1 MKSLLKFVLLIAL
14 IIFPLN
20 SFGQFKVD
28 FKKKVIN
35 QTNSH
40 ANQAVDKGI
49 DKSLDAVEKGAKD
62 AATGDD
68 PAAKDQAKD
77 QPESFSSNANEKN
90 KPDSKP
96 DTKSA
101 AQEQPELQS
110 YSKYDFIPGEKII
123 FYEDFSQDAVG
134 DFPALWNTNGS
145 AEVVTTNLF
154 PGSWMKFDCR
164 EAIWTDAL
172 ITLPENYN

>member
-1 MKSLLKFVLLIAL
+1 MKSLLKFVLFCTLIV
-14 IIFPLN
+14 FPIS

-40 ANQAVDKGI
+40 VNRAVDKGI
-49 DKSLDAVEKGAKD
+49 DKTLDATEQGVKD
-62 AATGDD
+62 AVTGDD

-77 QPESFSSNANEKN
+77 QPESFSSKANEKN
-90 KPDSKP
+90 KPESKS

-101 AQEQPELQS
+101 GQEQPELQS

-154 PGSWMKFDCR
+154 PGNWIKFDCR
-164 EAIWTDAL
+164 EASGQTH
-172 ITLPENYN
+172 